1 MKLGFISDIHEDIKR
16 LEQAL
21 DILESH
27 KCDKIICLGDIVGY
41 SVPYYGFLWS
51 RNAPEVIKL
60 IKKKCDIVIVGNH
73 DLFAIKKLPKYKAG
87 FKYPKNWYALDYWKR
102 KSLAK
107 DKVWL
112 YEYNELPA
120 LLTKNDEK
128 FIAELPE
135 FVVGNFDGVKIL
147 LSHYAYPD
155 LVGNTKL
162 EPKTVKEVKEHFK
175 FMQKLDC
182 KLGISGHD
190 HKEGIMRFTPNTV
203 EEFIF
208 GKVKI
213 NKDTPT
219 WFHLPSVVNGSF
231 ANGVAIFNTKTFEV
245 ETIPLKSDKHVVPEW
260 RKL

>member
-21 DILESH
+21 KILKSH
-27 KCDKIICLGDIVGY
+27 KCDKVICLGDIVGY

-51 RNAPEVIKL
+51 RSAPEVIKL
-60 IKKKCDIVIVGNH
+60 VKKNCDIIVVGNH
-73 DLFAIKKLPKYKAG
+73 DLFAIKKLPNHKAG
-87 FKYPKNWYALDYWKR
+87 FKYQKNWYTLDYWKR
-102 KSLAK
+102 KELAK

-112 YEYNELPA
+112 YEYNELPS
-120 LLTKNDEK
+120 LLTKADEK
-128 FIAELPE
+128 FIDSLPE
-135 FVVGNFDGVKIL
+135 YIIGNFDGIKIL

-155 LVGNTKL
+155 LVGTTKF
-162 EPKTVKEVKEHFK
+162 EPKTAKDVKEHFK
-175 FMQKLDC
+175 FMEKLGC

-190 HKEGIMRFTPNTV
+190 HKEGIMRFTPDKA

-208 GKVKI
+208 GKVKVE
-213 NKDTPT
+213 KETPT
-219 WFHLPSVVNGSF
+219 WFHLPSVVNGSS

-245 ETIPLKSDKHVVPEW
+245 ETIPLKSEKHIVPEW